1 MDSACK
7 ENRGRK
13 RWSGMG
19 CAVVLLGAWAAVAV
33 AAPPADTPEA
43 LLGKNSAPDVMR
55 SVMGEILPPGTH
67 PAALPEPQSV
77 GAQLL
82 QRYCV
87 QCHEL
92 PGPGLHTGDEWPTVV
107 ARMQDRILRL
117 SESERTLV
125 HVTPLNTGE
134 MSNLLHYLKRYGYR
148 PLDAANYPDLDTD
161 IGKSFSAVCSQCHAL
176 PDPTLHTAAQWR
188 EVVQRMRRNMEL
200 LGMAD
205 PGDAAIAK
213 ALGFLEAH
221 AGR

>member
-1 MDSACK
+1 MDGA
-7 ENRGRK
+7 RGKNGGRV
-13 RWSGMG
+13 RRSGMG
-19 CAVVLLGAWAAVAV
+19 CAVAFVGWWALVAV
-33 AAPPADTPEA
+33 AAPPAETPKA
-43 LLGKNSAPDVMR
+43 LLGENSAPDVMR
-55 SVMGEILPPGTH
+55 SVMGEILPPGTD
-67 PAALPEPQSV
+67 PATLPEPQSV

-117 SESERTLV
+117 SDGERTLI
-125 HVTPLNTGE
+125 HVTPLNTAE
-134 MSNLLHYLKRYGYR
+134 MTDLLRYLKHYGYR

-188 EVVQRMRRNMEL
+188 EVVTRMRRNMEL

-213 ALGFLEAH
+213 TLGFLEVH
-221 AGR
+221 AKP